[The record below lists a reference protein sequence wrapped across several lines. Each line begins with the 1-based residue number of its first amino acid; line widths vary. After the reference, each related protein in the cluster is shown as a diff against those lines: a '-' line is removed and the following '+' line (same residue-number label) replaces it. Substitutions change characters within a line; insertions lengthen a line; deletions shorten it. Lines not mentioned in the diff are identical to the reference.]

1 MRTYKKV
8 SDCPFELKKFI
19 DEVNL
24 LPKDDMFESIVN
36 LTTKKFH
43 EETTGL
49 ITSKNFD
56 EQYLEAVKKYSANLR
71 NSISQELYELVT
83 GNKSIDDFF
92 NVIIKLKRLINEK
105 RALLTIIQSFEIFKG
120 FNNPRQDFS
129 LDKALSAFSFN
140 QDSTLLLSSFRGIE
154 ILKSNKIPVNRL
166 LICPIC
172 KDICWIKKTNA
183 KTCGKTKCINDL
195 QNSYK
200 RFDKLKKKKLDEIK
214 KKERE
219 KWKNLDFSQS
229 K

>member
-83 GNKSIDDFF
+83 GNK
-92 NVIIKLKRLINEK
+92 
-105 RALLTIIQSFEIFKG
+105 
-120 FNNPRQDFS
+120 
-129 LDKALSAFSFN
+129 
-140 QDSTLLLSSFRGIE
+140 
-154 ILKSNKIPVNRL
+154 
-166 LICPIC
+166 
-172 KDICWIKKTNA
+172 
-183 KTCGKTKCINDL
+183 
-195 QNSYK
+195 
-200 RFDKLKKKKLDEIK
+200 
-214 KKERE
+214 
-219 KWKNLDFSQS
+219 
-229 K
+229 